1 MQKSTL
7 PYFLLVFTTTTL
19 AQIIKQDSIKKDTM
33 LIPQSLG
40 ILDLLPKITL
50 QVPNTA
56 VLGWFGEYQV
66 DLLHGLILVTIL
78 VYEITVGNI
87 RIPIMLRC
95 HLGGNKVTDVA
106 SAVGLRW
113 ALDIGGQIN
122 RNTIGRNDEL
132 YYLPNGLKILVTT
145 PALPL

>member
-95 HLGGNKVTDVA
+95 HLGAIK
-106 SAVGLRW
+106 
-113 ALDIGGQIN
+113 
-122 RNTIGRNDEL
+122 
-132 YYLPNGLKILVTT
+132 
-145 PALPL
+145 